1 MLSNET
7 LRSSSRSNNKYDDI
21 RGPSDD
27 EQYEAWAL
35 KIFNKFINKYPAL
48 KSASRD
54 GGLRLLNVTLEEPD
68 GARTK
73 FSVEIRNARI
83 REWYKSSFLIK
94 PPDQRG
100 SKTDSKLSPSEYKYW
115 NTLHLDR
122 LQGKVISQYVF
133 SFSEHWE
140 DAWLTNGAHRIILD
154 KRWDDKVDDGG
165 IHKIEFPYEM
175 SYLDVEDNFKKKTK
189 DLNGLLTL
197 KMITTEVGRE
207 NWKNMNDQFHPVDL
221 FWFKHKEEEQARI
234 DHAMVF
240 FFSNANLELI
250 NLIHSYYS
258 QVNRLIRKLSDWNGY
273 EQGTLD
279 PSISRVFGD
288 IDNSGMYA
296 NKNKKVYND
305 SHPYE
310 FMLRALLIYSRGFVK
325 NGEKSLDDFCKNETV
340 TEEVF
345 ESFISQ
351 LKYCVDLFGKLR
363 NTDGVKKARWPHKK
377 LIELFTLTCM
387 WRTWS
392 KKQFCRIVVDEKTF
406 LTDLDEV
413 YKELL
418 EESENRGNGH
428 PTFFGARTR
437 FANVEG
443 LCKTISMVLSRLLD
457 KGTIVLLD
465 PVEQISTSD
474 KTRTSSYSYITGQP
488 LNSNETEY
496 HHTFLFYKDGGVSKR
511 PNVNPVE
518 GVHNQ
523 AIENKKMST
532 SEYIEYMLNDE
543 ELVKEFTDSKYEH
556 WQNGGINELIQ
567 EETNLDKYRYN
578 PTFVKEVQL
587 DKDGNDLTHGTRV
600 MFDPKNKIVLGGK

>member
-1 MLSNET
+1 MMSEQ
-7 LRSSSRSNNKYDDI
+7 NNLYAQKC
-21 RGPSDD
+21 
-27 EQYEAWAL
+27 
-35 KIFNKFINKYPAL
+35 
-48 KSASRD
+48 
-54 GGLRLLNVTLEEPD
+54 
-68 GARTK
+68 
-73 FSVEIRNARI
+73 
-83 REWYKSSFLIK
+83 
-94 PPDQRG
+94 
-100 SKTDSKLSPSEYKYW
+100 
-115 NTLHLDR
+115 
-122 LQGKVISQYVF
+122 SQ
-133 SFSEHWE
+133 
-140 DAWLTNGAHRIILD
+140 
-154 KRWDDKVDDGG
+154 
-165 IHKIEFPYEM
+165 
-175 SYLDVEDNFKKKTK
+175 
-189 DLNGLLTL
+189 
-197 KMITTEVGRE
+197 
-207 NWKNMNDQFHPVDL
+207 
-221 FWFKHKEEEQARI
+221 
-234 DHAMVF
+234 
-240 FFSNANLELI
+240 
-250 NLIHSYYS
+250 
-258 QVNRLIRKLSDWNGY
+258 
-273 EQGTLD
+273 
-279 PSISRVFGD
+279 
-288 IDNSGMYA
+288 
-296 NKNKKVYND
+296 
-305 SHPYE
+305 
-310 FMLRALLIYSRGFVK
+310 
-325 NGEKSLDDFCKNETV
+325 
-340 TEEVF
+340 
-345 ESFISQ
+345 
-351 LKYCVDLFGKLR
+351 
-363 NTDGVKKARWPHKK
+363 
-377 LIELFTLTCM
+377 
-387 WRTWS
+387 
-392 KKQFCRIVVDEKTF
+392 
-406 LTDLDEV
+406 
-413 YKELL
+413 LL